1 MEIGHRS
8 QVKKDPRVLIS
19 FILFS
24 SNAGIIQ
31 ESMCTIITSLKIIT
45 LKPALENRAGRQ
57 KTQNLSGIT
66 LRKSIKTFNIDN
78 GNWTSQ
84 PGR

>member
-1 MEIGHRS
+1 
-8 QVKKDPRVLIS
+8 
-19 FILFS
+19 
-24 SNAGIIQ
+24 
-31 ESMCTIITSLKIIT
+31 MCTIITSLKIIT

-66 LRKSIKTFNIDN
+66 LRKSIKTYNIDN
-78 GNWTSQ
+78 GDWTSQ